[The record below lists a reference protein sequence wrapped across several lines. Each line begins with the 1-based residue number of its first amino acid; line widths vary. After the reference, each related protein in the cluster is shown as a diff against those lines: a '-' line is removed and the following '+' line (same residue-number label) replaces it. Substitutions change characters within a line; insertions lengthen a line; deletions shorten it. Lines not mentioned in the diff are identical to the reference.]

1 MFYPQNSIKKLYLCK
16 SGGWHSVINAE
27 DATEAVTQ
35 AMTEA
40 LIHFASTDQA
50 NFVVGTAI
58 MCQEITEDLE
68 NAHFFS
74 SSAILA
80 NAGFHDLAKD
90 LEPINE

>member
-1 MFYPQNSIKKLYLCK
+1 
-16 SGGWHSVINAE
+16 
-27 DATEAVTQ
+27 
-35 AMTEA
+35 
-40 LIHFASTDQA
+40 
-50 NFVVGTAI
+50 